1 MHHRQM
7 WRLEDGLQ
15 ECVLP
20 SYHVGSR
27 GCIQAGLLGGP
38 ACVQSS
44 SLMFHCCIPSFQRGT
59 SHVRCLLKE
68 YVQQIQGRGYP
79 RQEGGSGNSTHVLSI
94 IPESLIIFKILDEA
108 RCDGL
113 CL

>member
-1 MHHRQM
+1 MCAIFFT
-7 WRLEDGLQ
+7 D
-15 ECVLP
+15 VP
-20 SYHVGSR
+20 
-27 GCIQAGLLGGP
+27 LLHP
-38 ACVQSS
+38 QFLTWYLACKVS
-44 SLMFHCCIPSFQRGT
+44 I
-59 SHVRCLLKE
+59 E

-94 IPESLIIFKILDEA
+94 IPESLIIFKTLDEA